1 MDKTMFREKRARFVT
16 DHRMVLLP
24 LLLLALGMIIANF
37 FVDKHTAYLTGE
49 QVFSFDYF
57 GHLRNIVHD
66 FTADPS
72 TLLQTNDCLD
82 CPDFYHYSKWYSLIN
97 LSVFSIGEAF
107 RIHPFLFYVFLTI
120 AVQLIAVYISFRLLF
135 EEVQWFAFLVAS
147 VVFIILPVNFTYL
160 GSGLYSFHHAFLLL
174 SLSLVVRV
182 LRSIDESSY
191 KTIFRWGL
199 VTGLASSVFLNV
211 SIGFVPIFLYSF
223 LGVLIFFYRKWM
235 HSWKKIVCF
244 STTIFSVMAVLN
256 APIVLSALLH
266 GNSRESFDYGKVN
279 LLDSLTAG
287 VTMVPP
293 HLLSLLP
300 IFVLSFFLAII
311 VLSIESD
318 LNKKQSIIF
327 ASLYFFVAILL
338 SGDIVFDFAF
348 RYFPLMKSLRAV
360 HRLIVFEEIVLL
372 FIIYTGIAALL
383 RSAYFGRRCLVILL
397 SFILIAVPSIF
408 IINNWKYLNEM
419 SVPDEYFQVDAY
431 LAQNQDE
438 KIYFPAY
445 LPIGQGIN
453 DNYTWSKND
462 SLQPTLYQN
471 PFSSLFSIPKTITF
485 ERYPFVNQNTMDMRA
500 LFDYSNNPDKI
511 LGAMRDFGTR
521 YLILDRNFLWQ
532 KNFPTFDYS
541 KITSQLMLVRSFG
554 NIDIYQ
560 LKEAT
565 KKCKKAYGE
574 YAYGYCHVEPGE
586 RPNYLLN
593 MSKEEY
599 LITSYQPQKD
609 DLLSLLRSDV
619 INVYHGIPSPLLE
632 VFLTEKKVAYAD
644 VMTMETHYSDKLL
657 GATEAYL
664 FQKEIGAGQY
674 QLVVPILKVTKD
686 QSFFKESVLRVFV
699 NNKRV
704 TTLNPQGEKN
714 ELTYE
719 VIPLDLSKESV
730 VSVRI
735 EGDGYLVLK
744 NPYILEQEKFDSVT
758 KDGEWQPKMITI
770 P

>member
-1 MDKTMFREKRARFVT
+1 
-16 DHRMVLLP
+16 
-24 LLLLALGMIIANF
+24 
-37 FVDKHTAYLTGE
+37 
-49 QVFSFDYF
+49 
-57 GHLRNIVHD
+57 
-66 FTADPS
+66 
-72 TLLQTNDCLD
+72 
-82 CPDFYHYSKWYSLIN
+82 
-97 LSVFSIGEAF
+97 
-107 RIHPFLFYVFLTI
+107 
-120 AVQLIAVYISFRLLF
+120 
-135 EEVQWFAFLVAS
+135 
-147 VVFIILPVNFTYL
+147 
-160 GSGLYSFHHAFLLL
+160 
-174 SLSLVVRV
+174 
-182 LRSIDESSY
+182 
-191 KTIFRWGL
+191 
-199 VTGLASSVFLNV
+199 
-211 SIGFVPIFLYSF
+211 
-223 LGVLIFFYRKWM
+223 
-235 HSWKKIVCF
+235 
-244 STTIFSVMAVLN
+244 
-256 APIVLSALLH
+256 
-266 GNSRESFDYGKVN
+266 
-279 LLDSLTAG
+279 
-287 VTMVPP
+287 
-293 HLLSLLP
+293 
-300 IFVLSFFLAII
+300 
-311 VLSIESD
+311 
-318 LNKKQSIIF
+318 
-327 ASLYFFVAILL
+327 
-338 SGDIVFDFAF
+338 
-348 RYFPLMKSLRAV
+348 MKSLRAV

-704 TTLNPQGEKN
+704 TTLNPQGEKMN
-714 ELTYE
+714 
-719 VIPLDLSKESV
+719 SRMK
-730 VSVRI
+730 
-735 EGDGYLVLK
+735 
-744 NPYILEQEKFDSVT
+744 
-758 KDGEWQPKMITI
+758 
-770 P
+770 